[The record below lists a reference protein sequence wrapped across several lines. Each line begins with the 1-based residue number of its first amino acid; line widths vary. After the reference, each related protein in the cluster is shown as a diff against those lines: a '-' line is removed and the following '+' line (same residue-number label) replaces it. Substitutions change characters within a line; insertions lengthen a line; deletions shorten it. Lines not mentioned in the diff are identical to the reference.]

1 VKWISLPQ
9 TQDKVRKLIDEI
21 KKNPQNL
28 LNTNLSPFL
37 TSQNLSTVGPLSLS
51 NTLKPTPH
59 TPPKSPHDFGKFDR
73 PKHTLNLP
81 TGRMKGIQGHNESGE
96 SSVENSPKHF
106 DSVLIHC
113 QIFFQT
119 HSLGQDRPTSY

>member
-1 VKWISLPQ
+1 
-9 TQDKVRKLIDEI
+9 LIDEI

-59 TPPKSPHDFGKFDR
+59 TPPKSPHDFSTPSNNTK
-73 PKHTLNLP
+73 
-81 TGRMKGIQGHNESGE
+81 
-96 SSVENSPKHF
+96 
-106 DSVLIHC
+106 
-113 QIFFQT
+113 
-119 HSLGQDRPTSY
+119 TSTF